1 MGWDEEEYNGVRWR
15 RGEEGGRTVCEWRKG
30 GSFRGGIGVPGDDG
44 GVNVRFWRR
53 CMVRACLSLCRLSCR
68 FCLSG
73 LLSLYH
79 FPKS

>member
-53 CMVRACLSLCRLSCR
+53 CMVRACLFPVLELVSILFIR
-68 FCLSG
+68 FAEPSIE
-73 LLSLYH
+73 Y
-79 FPKS
+79 

>member
-53 CMVRACLSLCRLSCR
+53 CMVRACLFPVLEFLFCR
-68 FCLSG
+68 FGLSG
-73 LLSLYH
+73 FNQ
-79 FPKS
+79 FPK